1 MRRLNILWLL
11 LLAASALSLGYLLS
25 GIKAHAK
32 DVRLNAKDLRE
43 HGLVIVAPTDDSFEE
58 EAGRLLAGRGERQKH
73 VIESLKP
80 FSVFVKNRGRRD
92 VIAYR
97 LRWDLLRQ
105 DGTVTTHITTYAEP
119 GALMGR
125 DSQHMGGASRGAG
138 VSIRANSS
146 RYVSLVTSLGESQD
160 PEASLDIGVGTA
172 SATDLDPIRQAAADK
187 NEAVL
192 IDDLAAQ
199 LARAVSLTV
208 SLDVAVF
215 DDGSFV
221 GVDSLG
227 YVPQLQAALDAKR
240 DLLQSSLLA
249 MQRGTPVRQA
259 FDDIEAITREPD
271 VTIQS
276 DSTQDDYYRFYK
288 KAFAAEALRLRGTI
302 GDDRKALWYAVQ
314 PIYRLWPKLRRKS

>member
-1 MRRLNILWLL
+1 MRRLNVIWLL

-25 GIKAHAK
+25 GWKVHAK

-43 HGLVIVAPTDDSFEE
+43 HGLIIVAPTDASFEE
-58 EAGRLLAGRGERQKH
+58 ESGKLLAGRGDRQKH
-73 VIESLKP
+73 VIEGLKP

-125 DSQHMGGASRGAG
+125 DSQYMGKASRDAG
-138 VSIRANSS
+138 VSIRANSG
-146 RYVSLVTSLGESQD
+146 RYVSLVASIGESQD
-160 PEASLDIGVGTA
+160 PEASLDIGAGTS
-172 SATDLDPIRQAAADK
+172 SATDLDQIRGVAADK
-187 NEAVL
+187 NEAAL
-192 IDDLAAQ
+192 IDDLAVQ
-199 LARAVSLTV
+199 LAQAESLTV

-215 DDGSFV
+215 DDGRFV
-221 GVDSLG
+221 GADSLG
-227 YVPQLQAALDAKR
+227 YLPQLQAALDAKR
-240 DLLQSSLLA
+240 DLLQSSLFA
-249 MQRGTPVRQA
+249 VRRGAPVGQV

-271 VTIQS
+271 VTIRA

-288 KAFAAEALRLRGTI
+288 KAFAAEVLRVRGTI
-302 GDDRKALWYAVQ
+302 GDDRRAMWYVVQ
-314 PIYRLWPKLRRKS
+314 PVYRLWPKLRQQS